1 MGDYLATKRYLI
13 LSDIHSN
20 EAALQAVMN
29 AVKRRRYTAVLCM
42 GDLVGYGASPNPVVS
57 RLRRLSRFVAVR
69 GNHDKVCVGIESG
82 ENFNTAARTAAL
94 WTQNRLTEVNKNFLA
109 SLPKG
114 PLEVEEGLWIC
125 HGSFID
131 EDYYMFSDFDAYQAF
146 EARPFWVCFFGH
158 THIPYLFR
166 RRGDVIEMVRL
177 AGDREEL
184 QLDPSCKYLINPGS
198 VGQPRDR
205 NPKAAFA
212 EFYPES
218 GRLTIRRVAY
228 DAPTASAKIK
238 RANLPENL
246 ANRLLWGT

>member
-1 MGDYLATKRYLI
+1 LAAKRYLV

-20 EAALQAVMN
+20 FEALEAVMR

-42 GDLVGYGASPNPVVS
+42 GDLVGYGASPNPVVT
-57 RLRRLSRFVAVR
+57 RLRRLARLVAVR

-82 ENFNTAARTAAL
+82 NNFNTSARAAAD
-94 WTQNRLTEVNKNFLA
+94 WTRERLTQVNSEFLS
-109 SLPKG
+109 SLPRG
-114 PLEVEEGLWIC
+114 PLQVEEGLWIC
-125 HGSFID
+125 HGSVVD

-146 EARPFWVCFFGH
+146 EGHPFRVCFFGH

-166 RRGDVIEMVRL
+166 KRGDTIEMVRL
-177 AGDREEL
+177 AGDREDF
-184 QLDPSCKYLINPGS
+184 QLDPRFRYLVNPGS

-212 EFYPES
+212 EFYPET
-218 GRLTIRRVAY
+218 GRLTIRRISY
-228 DAPTASAKIK
+228 DAPGASAKIK
-238 RANLPENL
+238 RAGLPENL